1 MKGLLTRLAVFVLL
15 GTIIN
20 LAVAWGCAAWS
31 EPPVFDAFLT
41 ADLRRQQWQT
51 EQRRPQLTS
60 DQLWIVRAYRSTG
73 LRVIVIRHQPPEH
86 EPPEHEPPERR
97 LLHVHRA
104 GWPTPA
110 FEGRAINPK
119 LGKAG
124 QIIDASYV
132 AAFPLPT
139 KKTAPGTAA
148 ASDPMI
154 WRSGRVLPV
163 LPIWPGFAINTALYA
178 LAAMTIYGLW
188 WIARRRIRR
197 LRGRCLS
204 CGYDLR
210 RDYSTGCPEC
220 GWRRAEPTAS
230 AAA

>member
-1 MKGLLTRLAVFVLL
+1 MMGRLIRLAVFVLL

-31 EPPVFDAFLT
+31 EPPAFNAFLT
-41 ADLRRQQWQT
+41 ADLRRHQWDA
-51 EQRRPQLTS
+51 EDLRPQLKS
-60 DQLWIVRAYRSTG
+60 DQLWIVQAYRSTG
-73 LRVIVIRHQPPEH
+73 LRVIVIRHQ
-86 EPPEHEPPERR
+86 PPERR

-119 LGKAG
+119 RGKAG
-124 QIIDASYV
+124 QVIAASYV
-132 AAFPLPT
+132 AAFPLPI

-148 ASDPMI
+148 ASDPML

-163 LPIWPGFAINTALYA
+163 RPIWPGFAINTALYA
-178 LAAMTIYGLW
+178 LAAMIITGLC
-188 WIARRRIRR
+188 WIARRGIRR
-197 LRGRCLS
+197 MRGLCLA
-204 CGYDLR
+204 CAYDLR

-220 GWRRAEPTAS
+220 GWRRAEPTAI

>member
-1 MKGLLTRLAVFVLL
+1 MAGYRADVTGLLTRLAVYVLL

-31 EPPVFDAFLT
+31 EPPGFDAFLT
-41 ADLRRQQWQT
+41 ADLRQQRWET
-51 EQRRPQLTS
+51 EERRPQLKS
-60 DQLWIVRAYRSTG
+60 DQLWIVRAYRSKG
-73 LRVIVIRHQPPEH
+73 LRIIVIRHQPPE
-86 EPPEHEPPERR
+86 RR
-97 LLHVHRA
+97 LVHVHRA

-119 LGKAG
+119 RGKAG
-124 QIIDASYV
+124 QIIDASYF

-139 KKTAPGTAA
+139 KKTAPGTTAT
-148 ASDPMI
+148 SDPMI

-163 LPIWPGFAINTALYA
+163 LPIWPGFAINTTLYA
-178 LAAMTIYGLW
+178 LAAMTITGLW
-188 WIARRRIRR
+188 WIARRGIRR
-197 LRGRCLS
+197 VRGRCLA
-204 CGYDLR
+204 CAYDLR

-220 GWRRAEPTAS
+220 GWRRAEPTAM